1 MIFWGWIWAG
11 CVYIYICVCI
21 YVCIYIYINYKYKHA
36 FDKRPLLPGLSK
48 MVGAVKNGG
57 SNQPTWG
64 YKTDH
69 TRINTYIGG
78 YIYICV
84 IVCVRVYL
92 CIYIL
97 GLSQKETQYFPI
109 ENT

>member
-1 MIFWGWIWAG
+1 M
-11 CVYIYICVCI
+11 YIYMCV
-21 YVCIYIYINYKYKHA
+21 YINYKYKHA

-48 MVGAVKNGG
+48 MGGAVKNGG

-78 YIYICV
+78 YIYIYMC
-84 IVCVRVYL
+84 VCVFIYIYICV

-97 GLSQKETQYFPI
+97 GLSQKRDTVFSH
-109 ENT
+109 

>member
-1 MIFWGWIWAG
+1 MCIYIY
-11 CVYIYICVCI
+11 VYIYVCV
-21 YVCIYIYINYKYKHA
+21 YINYKYKHA

-48 MVGAVKNGG
+48 MGGAVKNGG

-78 YIYICV
+78 YIY
-84 IVCVRVYL
+84 VCVYLYIYMCVY
-92 CIYIL
+92 IYL
-97 GLSQKETQYFPI
+97 GAQPKKRHGIFPLR
-109 ENT
+109 TPRF

>member
-11 CVYIYICVCI
+11 CVYIYMCVYICV
-21 YVCIYIYINYKYKHA
+21 YIYINYKYKHA

-78 YIYICV
+78 YIYMCDCV
-84 IVCVRVYL
+84 CACVFMY
-92 CIYIL
+92 IYIYI
-97 GLSQKETQYFPI
+97 GAQPKRDTVFSH
-109 ENT
+109 